1 MATTPNTYGHFIGRV
16 GALAV
21 ALGIGAAIAN
31 SPGIALADD
40 GPSGT
45 TGTAGSAG
53 TSKAGTTAGA
63 SNKPS
68 TTGSA
73 KDSESPDDDGTAAD
87 GSAGEVGKDGEAGQ
101 NGNDRQ
107 DANEADADEQGSAD
121 DIVGEDSA
129 SGSDGS
135 DGADEASDP
144 ADDADQELSSHSGNG
159 NSREESA
166 AASRIS
172 AGSTET
178 DEPDSDIAGI
188 ADSQSQSAVSALS
201 SITPRAAEKS
211 SLMSVA
217 SVSEPSA
224 PTAVT
229 TSLGG
234 FVSTVLSAFGFGPQ
248 ATTVPTTPPQPPLL
262 WAMLGWVRREVGN
275 VTAPLVGGS
284 GTPVA
289 ALVTEDASITADS
302 PLATPE
308 QLAAERLAT
317 QTASTWPVALAKVF
331 LRQQFLSAAQ
341 QQYPNG
347 LDADSLAALDK
358 AVDEYAMAAAFQQQI
373 LDSMNPTVVTQVAPP
388 HIWFGQNVPGSRLLY
403 DNPDTIY
410 RFMGV
415 NGASEYEIHGRF
427 LNYADKKT
435 LPADTSFSVLEGL
448 SGTTSSI
455 LTGDDLVVNTDGS
468 FVITVS
474 TEPSDE
480 PNHLQLT
487 SGSTLIAARNTLG
500 NWNDEDPI
508 SLSIERV
515 GGPPDSLFAQIG
527 GFAFL
532 GPQVASNPTL
542 TTLVSLIPPLPDMP
556 PDLRGVFTAAIL
568 LVRGSQEAK
577 YMALASTDPDTG
589 KPREANTV
597 SQPSSNAEFLANQLQ
612 SNGYYEL
619 EDGQALVLKIDPGR
633 ANYFIVPTYD
643 IWTITDDYWNKQTSL
658 NNEQAIANRDG
669 TYTVVISPTDPH
681 VTNWIDTGGL
691 HQGTISIRFQDLDP
705 DPNDENAPRIL
716 EQKVIDVDDAA
727 DYYAANRKYVVTDA
741 QRKEQLDA
749 RLAGFNKRWAPYPQ
763 P

>member
-1 MATTPNTYGHFIGRV
+1 VATTPNTYGQFIGRV

-31 SPGIALADD
+31 SPGIALAED

-45 TGTAGSAG
+45 SGATGSAG
-53 TSKAGTTAGA
+53 TSKSGTTAGTSTTPA
-63 SNKPS
+63 

-73 KDSESPDDDGTAAD
+73 KDSEDSDAGGTAANGQD
-87 GSAGEVGKDGEAGQ
+87 G
-101 NGNDRQ
+101 Q

-121 DIVGEDSA
+121 DIVGEASA

-135 DGADEASDP
+135 DAVDESSDP
-144 ADDADQELSSHSGNG
+144 ADDAGEQLPSHSGKD
-159 NSREESA
+159 NSRKESA
-166 AASRIS
+166 AASRIV

-178 DEPDSDIAGI
+178 DEPDTDIAEI
-188 ADSQSQSAVSALS
+188 ADSQNQSAESALS
-201 SITPRAAEKS
+201 PITPQAAEKS
-211 SLMSVA
+211 DLMSFA
-217 SVSEPSA
+217 SVSEPST

-234 FVSTVLSAFGFGPQ
+234 FVGTVLSAFGFGPQ
-248 ATTVPTTPPQPPLL
+248 ATTGPTTPPQPPLV

-275 VTAPLVGGS
+275 VTAPFVGAS

-289 ALVTEDASITADS
+289 ALITEDASITADS
-302 PLATPE
+302 PLATDE
-308 QLAAERLAT
+308 QLAAEKLAA
-317 QTASTWPVALAKVF
+317 QTASTWPVALAKIF
-331 LRQQFLSAAQ
+331 LHQQFLSAAQ

-347 LDADSLAALDK
+347 LDAGSLAALDK
-358 AVDEYAMAAAFQQQI
+358 AVNEYAMAAAFQQQI

-388 HIWFGQNVPGSRLLY
+388 HVWFDQSVPGSRLLY

-415 NGASEYEIHGRF
+415 NGASEYEIHGQF
-427 LNYADKKT
+427 LNYKDKKT
-435 LPADTSFSVLEGL
+435 LPADTSFSVLEGVG
-448 SGTTSSI
+448 GTTSSI
-455 LTGDDLVVNTDGS
+455 LTGDELEVDPDGS

-474 TEPSDE
+474 TDPADGR

-500 NWNDEDPI
+500 NWNEEDPI

-542 TTLVSLIPPLPDMP
+542 TALVSLVPPLPDMP

-577 YMALASTDPDTG
+577 YMALASTDPDTSL
-589 KPREANTV
+589 PRPANTV

-619 EDGQALVLKIDPGR
+619 EDGQALVLTIDPGR

-658 NNEQAIANRDG
+658 NNEQAIANADG

-716 EQKVIDVDDAA
+716 EQKVIDADDAA
-727 DYYAANRKYVVTDA
+727 DYYAAGPKYVVTDA
-741 QRKEQLDA
+741 QRQDQLDA